1 MSTRAHS
8 LRPLASTGFG
18 SVDPADTISKLGVR
32 YHHCGNQVLHRLL
45 HVVPEQSVGR
55 GHRFG
60 IPRGHAG
67 HPIPPPVDPALTAPS
82 NRTVQRRASSR
93 LDSAL
98 SLLKPDNLIGFTPKH
113 LAGHGKQRLIVG
125 GVGQLDQRLLQGLG
139 VSHGT

>member
-1 MSTRAHS
+1 MQA
-8 LRPLASTGFG
+8 
-18 SVDPADTISKLGVR
+18 I
-32 YHHCGNQVLHRLL
+32 
-45 HVVPEQSVGR
+45 QS
-55 GHRFG
+55 
-60 IPRGHAG
+60 
-67 HPIPPPVDPALTAPS
+67 PPPVDTALTAPS